1 MQVLNL
7 QAAIRRLHHMYHIID
22 AKTKDV
28 SYSTSYCFESRN
40 VNYGLADIRRENIIN
55 ESRITFISK
64 LVENLVQDQ
73 LLRSCRLLES
83 VPEIRTDYPWIQ
95 TLYNVDQEIYVNNN
109 YVHLKEKNQLF
120 FPLIPNSE
128 TIPNVRTSAVS
139 KPLGTRMVTMGSEE
153 LHVLKPFQVAM
164 WKTLGTYKKFQATHG
179 IELSKIL
186 PILGERE
193 SDQFILSG
201 DYESATDGM
210 NMDLSNAILNGI
222 LSQIDHEPTKRW
234 AVYENG
240 QHRIHYPSWTGIDP
254 IIQTTGQ
261 LMGSLLSFP
270 LLCLANDL
278 ITDLAGITKKKLING
293 DDLLAHA
300 NIHQINEW
308 KRIGTICGMKPSVG
322 KNYTSR
328 LFGTFNSQLI
338 MYGKH
343 LPYTNL
349 KLVYRSEN
357 IGSCAKIAQS
367 LGISKK
373 ILVRRSHNALKI
385 SPQSIDVSYRKG
397 GLGFETTKPDE
408 KISRKDKLC
417 YFTQLLREKKF
428 RYKGLGL
435 PKGYKWLVY
444 PSVDK
449 TSTDLTKLV
458 GLSEDK
464 LMLIDTINNST
475 DRKMKHSYMT
485 FKDLN
490 FIENKIKR
498 NPSLRHMLNKTPFSV
513 YPELDQVNLKL
524 TIVKDTVVDKYFDYL
539 FSKFLGDLLINVQ
552 T

>member
-1 MQVLNL
+1 
-7 QAAIRRLHHMYHIID
+7 
-22 AKTKDV
+22 
-28 SYSTSYCFESRN
+28 
-40 VNYGLADIRRENIIN
+40 
-55 ESRITFISK
+55 
-64 LVENLVQDQ
+64 
-73 LLRSCRLLES
+73 
-83 VPEIRTDYPWIQ
+83 
-95 TLYNVDQEIYVNNN
+95 
-109 YVHLKEKNQLF
+109 
-120 FPLIPNSE
+120 
-128 TIPNVRTSAVS
+128 
-139 KPLGTRMVTMGSEE
+139 
-153 LHVLKPFQVAM
+153 
-164 WKTLGTYKKFQATHG
+164 
-179 IELSKIL
+179 
-186 PILGERE
+186 
-193 SDQFILSG
+193 
-201 DYESATDGM
+201 
-210 NMDLSNAILNGI
+210 
-222 LSQIDHEPTKRW
+222 
-234 AVYENG
+234 
-240 QHRIHYPSWTGIDP
+240 
-254 IIQTTGQ
+254 
-261 LMGSLLSFP
+261 
-270 LLCLANDL
+270 
-278 ITDLAGITKKKLING
+278 
-293 DDLLAHA
+293 
-300 NIHQINEW
+300 
-308 KRIGTICGMKPSVG
+308 
-322 KNYTSR
+322 
-328 LFGTFNSQLI
+328 
-338 MYGKH
+338 
-343 LPYTNL
+343 L

-357 IGSCAKIAQS
+357 IGDCAKIAQS

-435 PKGYKWLVY
+435 PKGYKWLIY
-444 PSVDK
+444 PSVDN